1 VSYGQYSDA
10 PKVTPPAKPAKET
23 KLKVVFDTREVSHV
37 FAHPLLED
45 GSGFAQSH
53 ARNPQNNLF
62 FNTSA
67 DGLRILYSYRE
78 SYPIASRFVVGKGK
92 HAKAVF
98 LVRSGKPYSVTTAQ
112 HMSQASNAVRN
123 LGEVFHVPYV
133 CRYDNL
139 ELSPEYPRSETLDK
153 TTHSANLADYVSR
166 IAEEVR
172 KYGAARSAWAI
183 EHAHADA
190 VTLTNE
196 AKQYAKVFGLK
207 LPKLPKLPA
216 FDPAR
221 VEAAKARQ
229 AHLDATRDERE
240 AKRNAEALKRAQE
253 DIDGWKR
260 GELNATYTFSRLTP
274 YALLRVV
281 RNPEDNAKFVCET
294 SQGIRVPISG
304 PTGAARLLRVLESLK
319 ASSHTYHTNGHSEHV
334 GAFTVTNF
342 DGEILVAGCHKIQ
355 WQTIAEIA
363 SDVRKAEETETLNG
377 IAFA

>member
-23 KLKVVFDTREVSHV
+23 KLKAVFDTREVSHV

-62 FNTSA
+62 YNTSA

-112 HMSQASNAVRN
+112 HMSQASQAVRN
-123 LGEVFHVPYV
+123 LGEVFHVSYV
-133 CRYDNL
+133 TRYT
-139 ELSPEYPRSETLDK
+139 SPRQEYADGGTLDAS
-153 TTHSANLADYVSR
+153 THDANLADYVLR
-166 IAEEVR
+166 IVEEIR
-172 KYGAARSAWAI
+172 KYGTARSAWAI

-196 AKQYAKVFGLK
+196 AKQYAKVFDLK
-207 LPKLPKLPA
+207 LPKLPKLPV

-229 AHLDATRDERE
+229 AHLNATRDERE

-260 GELNATYTFSRLTP
+260 GELNATYTFSLLTP

-281 RNPEDNAKFVCET
+281 RNPEDKTTFVCET
-294 SQGIRVPISG
+294 SQGVRVPISG
-304 PTGAARLLRVLESLK
+304 PTGAARLLRALESLK
-319 ASSHTYHTNGHSEHV
+319 ASGRTYHTNGHSEHV
-334 GAFTVTNF
+334 GAFTVTSF
-342 DGEILVAGCHKIQ
+342 DGEILVADCHKIQ